1 MHHCILGYFFFLI
14 NRSLI
19 ELDAGFNDLMFLPK
33 NIGYGLVNLEKLS
46 VHLNKLKAFPNS
58 LCEMKSLK
66 SLDAHFNSLHSLP
79 HAIGKLTELE
89 VLNVSSNFTDLVEV
103 PDSVGDLLNLREL
116 DVSNNQI
123 RVIPD
128 TIYQLEHLTKLNLDQ
143 NPLVIPPIDVMN
155 KGLQAIKEYMVQR
168 RLDILEAE
176 KEQSLSAKVEAS
188 SEMGWMEWGSS
199 MLQNVYSGGNT
210 RTDPFLDQQ
219 L

>member
-1 MHHCILGYFFFLI
+1 MHHCILEFFSFLI

-33 NIGYGLVNLEKLS
+33 NIGYGLVNLEKLCL
-46 VHLNKLKAFPNS
+46 HLNKLKTFPNS
-58 LCEMKSLK
+58 ICEMKSLK
-66 SLDAHFNSLHSLP
+66 ILDAHFNSLHSLP

-89 VLNVSSNFTDLVEV
+89 VLNVSSNFTDLVEI
-103 PDSVGDLLNLREL
+103 PDSIGDLLNLREL

-123 RVIPD
+123 RVFPD

-143 NPLVIPPIDVMN
+143 NPLVIPPIDVVDR
-155 KGLQAIKEYMVQR
+155 GLQAIKEYMVKR

-176 KEQSLSAKVEAS
+176 REQNLSANNEAS
-188 SEMGWMEWGSS
+188 SEMGWMAWGSS